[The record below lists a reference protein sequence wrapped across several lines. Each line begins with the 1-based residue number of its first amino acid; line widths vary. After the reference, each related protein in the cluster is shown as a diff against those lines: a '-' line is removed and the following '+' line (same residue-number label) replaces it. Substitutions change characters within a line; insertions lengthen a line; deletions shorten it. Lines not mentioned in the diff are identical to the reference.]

1 MFGLTRSPQSSR
13 ESHATF
19 IEPLARLHE
28 AATQVVLPCGAMQGR
43 DVATILCSLALLT
56 TALPALALDDAGA
69 STFGGEVR
77 LYRPR
82 GWSPDEIP
90 IPPLPRPAPA
100 PAAAAAPS
108 GPTFAI
114 RRFDVV
120 GNTLLANDE
129 VERTLAP
136 YVVPKASFETIEKA
150 RDALQQRYAQDGF
163 IAVAVGVPQQ
173 TVEGGSVRLD
183 VTEARIG
190 DVTVQND
197 GVKWFSDAS
206 VRALTP
212 NIQPGAIVRESDL
225 RQDIA
230 SANNNP
236 DRIVR
241 PVLSAGKQPGLV
253 DVNLVV
259 DDTMPLHGSVA
270 LDNDRTPG
278 SPHSRLETN
287 LSYGNLWD
295 LEHAVSLTY
304 ITAPTQSTDVLIG
317 SASYS
322 APMPFKSDDHLM
334 GYWAYSNTFS
344 TVPVVAGLGSL
355 GNGQSFGFRYNAT
368 LPDLFSSEKPIHQ
381 GFTAGIDY
389 KDIKS
394 TLQVSDA
401 NTPAAKTPIRY
412 LPFQISWW
420 SNYNDVDDSLS
431 FSLGDHFDM
440 SGLVS
445 GGSKEDFHANRS
457 RPGVNGNY
465 HIFVGTLEWRHRLSM
480 ADGASVLADLSQSL
494 LGPLWPHTGRSRE
507 SIGLFDDWGVVL
519 RANGQ
524 LATQPLIPT
533 EEYAAGGVN
542 SVRGYLQSEVF
553 GDNAWAYSVEL
564 WARRFGLGVS
574 PSVSLGLRP
583 MIFWDYAYLYNMA
596 PGEGEPPKTRL
607 YSLGAGLQLDFARW
621 SSAMLYLSD
630 PLRTTTSTTAGRP
643 RFNFRVTGGF

>member
-1 MFGLTRSPQSSR
+1 
-13 ESHATF
+13 
-19 IEPLARLHE
+19 
-28 AATQVVLPCGAMQGR
+28 MQGR

-56 TALPALALDDAGA
+56 AALPARAYDDAGG
-69 STFGGEVR
+69 STFGGAAR
-77 LYRPR
+77 LYQPR
-82 GWSPDEIP
+82 QWSPDDIP
-90 IPPLPRPAPA
+90 VPPLPRPPPA
-100 PAAAAAPS
+100 PAGAAAPS

-120 GNTLLANDE
+120 GNTLLPGDE

-136 YVVPKASFETIEKA
+136 YVLPKASFDTIEKA

-190 DVTVQND
+190 NVTVQND
-197 GVKWFSDAS
+197 GVKWFSDDS

-230 SANNNP
+230 NANNNP

-241 PVLSAGKQPGLV
+241 PVLSAGQQPGLV

-259 DDTMPLHGSVA
+259 DDTIPLHGSTS
-270 LDNDRTPG
+270 LTNDRTPG
-278 SPHSRLETN
+278 SPHSRLETD

-295 LEHAVSLTY
+295 LEHVASLTY
-304 ITAPTQSTDVLIG
+304 ITAPTQSEDVLIG
-317 SASYS
+317 SATYS
-322 APMPFKSDDHLM
+322 APMPFKPSDHLM

-344 TVPVVAGLGSL
+344 TVPLVAGLGSL

-368 LPDLFSSEKPIHQ
+368 LPDFHWVEKPIHE

-394 TLQVSDA
+394 TLQVTEPNA
-401 NTPAAKTPIRY
+401 PAAEVKTPIRY
-412 LPFQISWW
+412 LPFQLTYW
-420 SNYNDVDDSLS
+420 SNYNDIDDSLS
-431 FSLGDHFDM
+431 FSVGDHFNM
-440 SGLVS
+440 SGLVD

-457 RPGVNGNY
+457 APGVNGNY
-465 HIFVGTLEWRHRLSM
+465 HIFVWSFEYRHRLSM
-480 ADGASVLADLSQSL
+480 ADGASFLANLGQSL
-494 LGPLWPHTGRSRE
+494 LGPAWPHSGRTRE
-507 SIGLFDDWGVVL
+507 QIGLFDDWGIDF
-519 RANGQ
+519 RSNGQ
-524 LATQPLIPT
+524 RATQPLIPT
-533 EEYAAGGVN
+533 EEYAAGGMN
-542 SVRGYLQSEVF
+542 NVRGYLQSEIF
-553 GDNAWAYSVEL
+553 GDNAWDYSIEL
-564 WARRFGLGVS
+564 WARRFGLDIA

-583 MIFWDYAYLYNMA
+583 MGFWDYACMYNLA
-596 PGEGEPPKTRL
+596 PGEGEAPRSCL
-607 YSLGAGLQLDFARW
+607 FSIGMGLQLDFARW
-621 SSAMLYLSD
+621 FSATLYLTD
-630 PLRTTTSTTAGRP
+630 PLQTTTNTTRGDP